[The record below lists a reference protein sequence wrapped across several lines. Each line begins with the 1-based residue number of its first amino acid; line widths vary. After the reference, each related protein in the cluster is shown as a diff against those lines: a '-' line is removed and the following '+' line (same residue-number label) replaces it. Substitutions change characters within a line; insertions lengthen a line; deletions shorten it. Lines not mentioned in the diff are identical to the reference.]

1 LRNRIILLIAI
12 LAAASAIVGCGR
24 GKSAIGTP
32 ANPIRMAIVP
42 SVEQQK
48 LVESGEQ
55 LARLIKK
62 QTGYSVK
69 ISVPTSYAA
78 VVEAM
83 GAKQVDVG
91 WLPPFPYVLAHQKFD
106 VQVILKSVRDG
117 SASYNGLIITRTDS
131 GIKTL
136 RDLRGKRFAYVDALS
151 TSGCIYPKIIL
162 TNEGV
167 DPDRF
172 FGQTKFAGSHDA
184 VISAVYNRQVD
195 AGAIYGG
202 PVSDARERMLRT
214 IPDLMSKTRIIAK
227 TAPIPND
234 TVSVRKDLPPDV
246 VKKLKDGLIAIS
258 KSEEGRK
265 TVMSLYGID
274 SLIPAS
280 DEDYNSVRH
289 AVRVLKLDIG
299 EAVKK
304 G

>member
-1 LRNRIILLIAI
+1 LRNRVILLFAI
-12 LAAASAIVGCGR
+12 MAAAAAIAGCGR

-32 ANPIRMAIVP
+32 TNPIRMAIVP

-48 LVESGEQ
+48 LAEDGAK
-55 LARLIKK
+55 LAQLIKK
-62 QTGYSVK
+62 QTGYTVK
-69 ISVPTSYAA
+69 VSVPTSYAA

-106 VQVILKSVRDG
+106 VEVILKSVRGG
-117 SASYNGLIITRTDS
+117 SASYNGLIIVRTDS
-131 GIKTL
+131 GIKGL

-167 DPDRF
+167 DPDKF

-184 VISAVYNRQVD
+184 VISAVYYRQVD

-202 PVSDARERMLRT
+202 PVSDARERMVRT
-214 IPDLMSKTRIIAK
+214 IPDIMTKTRIIAK
-227 TAPIPND
+227 TPPIPND
-234 TVSVRKDLPPDV
+234 TVSVRKDLPPNV
-246 VKKLKDGLIAIS
+246 VKKLKEGLMAIA
-258 KSEEGRK
+258 KSDEGRK
-265 TVMSLYGID
+265 TVLSLYGID
-274 SLIPAS
+274 NLIPAS
-280 DEDYNSVRH
+280 DSDYDSVRH
-289 AVRVLKLDIG
+289 AVRVLRLDINQ
-299 EAVKK
+299 AVKK